1 MTELE
6 LYKLIEKY
14 ASSHHWNN
22 EGTDVIVLVNNCDI
36 EEFVEKLPKFENG
49 LKITLMDGYI
59 AFEMS
64 EICDK
69 CDIEMTNVFPK
80 EEE

>member
-1 MTELE
+1 
-6 LYKLIEKY
+6 
-14 ASSHHWNN
+14 
-22 EGTDVIVLVNNCDI
+22 
-36 EEFVEKLPKFENG
+36 
-49 LKITLMDGYI
+49 MDGYI